1 MDLNLLW
8 GLLRTEKPY
17 AKIGYFLCLWW
28 NYSKKGFSISVTFFA
43 HVMHL
48 SRVLLQHL
56 AKPQRELA
64 VTWCHFPSNS
74 SYSNDIS
81 SSSLMKH
88 SPCGLYPA
96 LLLHGWKAWLS
107 KLDCSDSHT
116 SGLGSLLFDIPLSF
130 GSNSFFWGWIS
141 TDNSLELC
149 FHLCLL
155 HPSQWYLQTPVMAH
169 KEGRRLHHLDT
180 FSAFSRTLA
189 LTWSLRQEH
198 RLILA
203 LWVVLQSNL
212 VKTCVFSNL

>member
-1 MDLNLLW
+1 MNLNLLW

-96 LLLHGWKAWLS
+96 
-107 KLDCSDSHT
+107 
-116 SGLGSLLFDIPLSF
+116 P
-130 GSNSFFWGWIS
+130 FFMVERPGFLNWIAL
-141 TDNSLELC
+141 TLILQALALC
-149 FHLCLL
+149 F
-155 HPSQWYLQTPVMAH
+155 STYL
-169 KEGRRLHHLDT
+169 
-180 FSAFSRTLA
+180 LA
-189 LTWSLRQEH
+189 LAQTYSSGAGSPR
-198 RLILA
+198 
-203 LWVVLQSNL
+203 
-212 VKTCVFSNL
+212 TTP